1 LPFISAG
8 VKIVVNETGEFLTRT
23 FYLLGLGN
31 SVIFIYT
38 LQALFWRGSGH
49 TSFRNDDRDAA

>member
-38 LQALFWRGSGH
+38 LQALF
-49 TSFRNDDRDAA
+49 

>member
-1 LPFISAG
+1 MKQG
-8 VKIVVNETGEFLTRT
+8 NVLTRKL
-23 FYLLGLGN
+23 YLLGLSN

-49 TSFRNDDRDAA
+49 TSFRNDDRNAA